1 MKQTNNYQLNQ
12 WEKTDRILMED
23 FNEDNRKIDEALAE
37 EKAARETLTA
47 AVTKCGNCK
56 IVYGSYTGTETYG
69 SENPSTLAFASKP
82 LFIVIRSAEGNFGTG
97 ADQKLILVYG
107 STWCKSTDTS
117 SNSHNFVTW
126 SGNSVSWYCTNSAY
140 NQMNQSERVYWY
152 VAFLATVE

>member
-1 MKQTNNYQLNQ
+1 MKQTSNYQLNQ

-47 AVTKCGNCK
+47 AMAMYGNCK
-56 IVYGSYTGTETYG
+56 IEYGSYTGTGTYG
-69 SENPSTLAFASKP
+69 SKNPTALTFTNKP
-82 LFIVIRSAEGNFGTG
+82 FFIAIRAEEGNFGTG
-97 ADQKLILVYG
+97 ADQKMILVHG

-140 NQMNQSERVYWY
+140 NQMNQSETVYRY